1 MSERLHYFNEAA
13 TPVAFDLED
22 SDIDSVEDALRRP
35 TSEVERNKQHK
46 TQFQLWSDEVRRRR
60 TVMPPQR
67 RPSSS
72 SVHDVPMIATNNAFF
87 PVALDDR
94 TFRASMDRQPSNL
107 SDRSRNPTSLRLSR
121 SSSGKKLRI
130 QLTPSSS
137 TKSLTS
143 DIDSDSMP
151 ISPFKEKLTFSTL
164 APVGRKLDDNP
175 CPDGADHFR
184 KCASAAD
191 LRTRPGSSSVSPRM
205 SAAVCDSKRAYS
217 AFQTRGHHRQ
227 SSTRTES
234 DFKRLSSGMARAAT
248 VRTRS
253 THRSSRRTARPSL
266 FRNSIIRIKRF
277 LLNRD
282 RDR

>member
-1 MSERLHYFNEAA
+1 MSERLHYFNEAT

-72 SVHDVPMIATNNAFF
+72 SVHDAPIISTNHAFF

-130 QLTPSSS
+130 QITPSSS

-151 ISPFKEKLTFSTL
+151 NSPFKEKLTFSTL
-164 APVGRKLDDNP
+164 APAGRKLDDNP
-175 CPDGADHFR
+175 CPDGAEHFR

-191 LRTRPGSSSVSPRM
+191 LRSRPAHNSVSARTGVTM
-205 SAAVCDSKRAYS
+205 CDSKRAYS

-234 DFKRLSSGMARAAT
+234 DFKRLSAAIPGAT
-248 VRTRS
+248 ATRTRS
-253 THRSSRRTARPSL
+253 THRSSRRSARPSL
-266 FRNSIIRIKRF
+266 FRNSISRIKRF